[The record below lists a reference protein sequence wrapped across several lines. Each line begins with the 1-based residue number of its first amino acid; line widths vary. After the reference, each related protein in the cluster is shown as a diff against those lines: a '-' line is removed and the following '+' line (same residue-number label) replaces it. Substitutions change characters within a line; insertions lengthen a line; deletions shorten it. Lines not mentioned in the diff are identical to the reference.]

1 MTQALRV
8 PVSIEINGL
17 SKSFGAARALDTL
30 TVTIAG
36 GTLTGLV
43 GPNGAGK
50 TTLMRILA
58 GLLVPDGERRPDS
71 GAGARADGPRA
82 VTFLRNG
89 VPLASGALRGKTAYF
104 PQEQSLYPDLSCLE
118 HMEFFRDLYSVPKAE
133 YERRAREL
141 FRLTRLEPFKNRKA
155 GKLSGGMYKKL
166 GLMCVL
172 LHAPDILLLD
182 EPTIGVDPV
191 SRRELWELMY
201 RFVGGNMTIVMS
213 TSYMDE
219 AERCDRV
226 LLLDRGRML
235 RFGEPDQLLAQAG
248 ANGFESFFE
257 PAGGAV

>member
-1 MTQALRV
+1 MTQVLRA
-8 PVSIEINGL
+8 PVSIVVSGL
-17 SKSFGAARALDTL
+17 SKSFGPARALDGL
-30 TVTIAG
+30 TVTIPG

-50 TTLMRILA
+50 TTLMRVLA
-58 GLLVPDGERRPDS
+58 GLLFPDGERNPAR
-71 GAGARADGPRA
+71 GGNARADGPGA
-82 VTFLRNG
+82 ITFLQNNT
-89 VPLASGALRGKTAYF
+89 PLSPAAVRGKIAYF
-104 PQEQSLYPDLSCLE
+104 PQEQSLYPDLSCQE
-118 HMEFFRDLYSVPKAE
+118 HLEFFRDLYSIPKAE
-133 YERRAREL
+133 YEERSREL
-141 FRLTRLEPFKNRKA
+141 FRLTRLEPFKDRKA

-172 LHAPDILLLD
+172 LHTPDILLLD

-219 AERCDRV
+219 AERCGRV
-226 LLLDRGRML
+226 LLMDEGRMI

-248 ANGFESFFE
+248 AAGFESFFPSDAE
-257 PAGGAV
+257 AV